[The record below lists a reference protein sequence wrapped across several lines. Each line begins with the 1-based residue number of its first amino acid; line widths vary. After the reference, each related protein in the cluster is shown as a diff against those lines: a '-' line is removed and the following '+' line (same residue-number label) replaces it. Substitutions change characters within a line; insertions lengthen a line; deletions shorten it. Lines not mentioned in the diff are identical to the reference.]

1 MSYPISLLAVFSSL
15 VVVTLGQSDYCGFT
29 RRHTMCLHQVNI
41 KRTETETRDVH
52 ISYFR
57 VRLEAIA
64 EVSLLREE

>member
-29 RRHTMCLHQVNI
+29 RRHTMCLHQVTI
-41 KRTETETRDVH
+41 KRTETRDVH